1 MPYYRLYFMDEL
13 SGHVTTFVEM
23 FANEDGQA
31 SKAAEALRGHLAM
44 ELWCGDRKV
53 KRWPRYFQQSRSGS

>member
-13 SGHVTTFVEM
+13 SGHVTTFVELI
-23 FANEDGQA
+23 ANEDGQA
-31 SKAAEALRGHLAM
+31 SEAAEVHRGHLAM

-53 KRWPRYFQQSRSGS
+53 KRWPPDFQQSRSGS